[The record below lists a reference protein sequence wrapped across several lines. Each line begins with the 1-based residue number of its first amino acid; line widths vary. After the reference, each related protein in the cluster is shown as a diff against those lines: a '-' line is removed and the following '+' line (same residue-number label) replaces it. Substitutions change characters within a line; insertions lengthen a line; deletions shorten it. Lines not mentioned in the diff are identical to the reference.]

1 MKPYRIEIQRR
12 MGDGYATMIIRNRE
26 TGADVAEYRVE
37 PGRERAEVAAMR
49 RTLAQTYKN
58 ISERWGDAVGGL
70 TVEDFRAQAVIFD
83 ADPDKITADTEHV
96 YYAGKIIADAE

>member
-1 MKPYRIEIQRR
+1 MAPPGAYMLRDHKIGHHAHRPGGIREYGGIE
-12 MGDGYATMIIRNRE
+12 M
-26 TGADVAEYRVE
+26 
-37 PGRERAEVAAMR
+37 
-49 RTLAQTYKN
+49 QTYKN

-96 YYAGKIIADAE
+96 YYAGKIIAIADAE

>member
-1 MKPYRIEIQRR
+1 MMDGAECGMLLRDHKIGHHAHRPGGIREYGGIE
-12 MGDGYATMIIRNRE
+12 M
-26 TGADVAEYRVE
+26 
-37 PGRERAEVAAMR
+37 
-49 RTLAQTYKN
+49 QTYKN

-96 YYAGKIIADAE
+96 YYAGEIIADAE